1 MKRAL
6 ISVFD
11 KTGIVDFAKSL
22 DALGWQI
29 ISTGGTSKKLK
40 EAGILV
46 QDISDLTRFPE
57 CFDGRVKTL
66 HPNVEGGILAMRD
79 QESHQKQMTELGIEP
94 IDIVVCNLYPFKQTV
109 LKPGVSHEEVIENID
124 IGGPTMIRAAAK
136 NYKFV
141 TVITDPEDYAKVIEE
156 LQANGDTSIA
166 TKEMLAA
173 KVFIHT
179 AHYDALIAHY
189 FSERLGITSPK
200 TLTLTYEKKQDLRY
214 GENPHQSATFYTSI
228 QGTKGTLTAATQLH
242 GKELSYNNI
251 GDTDGALETLK
262 EFDEPTIVAA
272 KHANPCGVA
281 CADTLLEAYKKA
293 YEADPVS
300 IFGGIVA
307 ANREIDGETAAEMA
321 KTFLEVIVAPSYS
334 QEALSI
340 LTKKKN
346 IRLLQLEDIGHKDKK
361 AVKAKTVL
369 GGLLIQDLDTELISE
384 KELKIVSMRKPTV
397 QEMDDLLFAWKVVK
411 HTKSN
416 GIAIAKDKCTT
427 GVGPGQVSRIWALEN
442 AIRQGGDRIAGSVMA
457 SDAFFPFSDCVEAA
471 HKAGITAIIQPG
483 GSVRDQESIDAVDR
497 YGIAMIFTG
506 MRHFKH

>member
-22 DALGWQI
+22 NSLGWQI

-40 EAGILV
+40 EEGIKV
-46 QDISDLTRFPE
+46 QDISDLTKFPE

-66 HPNVEGGILAMRD
+66 HPNVEGGILAVRD
-79 QESHQKQMTELGIEP
+79 DESHRKQMSELGIEP
-94 IDIVVCNLYPFKQTV
+94 IDIVVCNLYPFKQTI
-109 LKPGVSHEEVIENID
+109 LKPEVSHEEIIENID

-141 TVITDPEDYAKVIEE
+141 TVITDPEDYAKVIGE
-156 LQANGDTSIA
+156 LQANGDTSLE

-179 AHYDALIAHY
+179 AHYDALIAGY
-189 FSERLGITSPK
+189 FSERLKIESPK

-228 QGTKGTLTAATQLH
+228 KGTEGTLTAAKQLH

-262 EFDEPTIVAA
+262 EFNEPTVVAV
-272 KHANPCGVA
+272 KHANPCGVGS
-281 CADTLLEAYKKA
+281 ADTLLEAYQKA

-300 IFGGIVA
+300 IFGGIIA
-307 ANREIDGETAAEMA
+307 ANREIDGETATEMS
-321 KTFLEVIVAPSYS
+321 KTFLEVVVAPSYS
-334 QEALSI
+334 PEALKI
-340 LTKKKN
+340 LTQKKN
-346 IRLLQLEDIGHKDKK
+346 IRLLQLDNICHKNTK

-369 GGLLIQDLDTELISE
+369 GGLLVQESDMELISVKDLE
-384 KELKIVSMRKPTV
+384 FVSKRKPTA
-397 QEMDDLLFAWKVVK
+397 QEMDDMLFAWKVVK

-416 GIAIAKDKCTT
+416 GIAIAKNSCTT
-427 GVGPGQVSRIWALEN
+427 GIGPGQVSRIWALEN
-442 AIRQGGDRIAGSVMA
+442 AIRQGGERIAGSVMA
-457 SDAFFPFSDCVEAA
+457 SDAFFPFPDCVEAA

-483 GSVRDQESIDAVDR
+483 GSVRDQESIDAVNR

>member
-22 DALGWQI
+22 DSLGWQI

-40 EAGILV
+40 EEGIQV

-66 HPNVEGGILAMRD
+66 HPNVEGGILAIRD
-79 QESHQKQMTELGIEP
+79 NENHQKQMSELGVEP

-109 LKPGVSHEEVIENID
+109 LKPGVSHEEIIENID

-141 TVITDPEDYAKVIEE
+141 TVITDPEDYPKVIEE
-156 LQANGDTSIA
+156 LQTNGETSA
-166 TKEMLAA
+166 STKEMLAA

-179 AHYDALIAHY
+179 AHYDALIADY
-189 FSERLGITSPK
+189 FSERLEIASPK

-228 QGTKGTLTAATQLH
+228 KGTKGTLTSAIQLH

-251 GDTDGALETLK
+251 GDTDGALEVLK

-272 KHANPCGVA
+272 KHANPCGVGS
-281 CADTLLEAYKKA
+281 ADTLLEAYKKA

-307 ANREIDGETAAEMA
+307 ANQEIDGATAAEMA
-321 KTFLEVIVAPSYS
+321 KVFLEVIVAPSYS
-334 QEALSI
+334 QEALDI

-346 IRLLQLEDIGHKDKK
+346 IRLLQLEEIGHKDKK
-361 AVKAKTVL
+361 AAKAKTVL
-369 GGLLIQDLDTELISE
+369 GGLLIQSLDTELISE
-384 KELKIVSMRKPTV
+384 KDLKIVSKRKPTV

-416 GIAIAKDKCTT
+416 GIAIAKYKCTT

-442 AIRQGGDRIAGSVMA
+442 AIRQGGERIAGSVMA
-457 SDAFFPFSDCVEAA
+457 SDAFFPFPDCVEAA

-483 GSVRDQESIDAVDR
+483 GSVRDQESIEAADR

>member
-22 DALGWQI
+22 DSLGWQI

-40 EAGILV
+40 EEGV
-46 QDISDLTRFPE
+46 QVRDISELTKFPE

-66 HPNVEGGILAMRD
+66 HPNVEGGILSIRD
-79 QESHQKQMTELGIEP
+79 NCSHQKQMTELGIEP

-109 LKPGVSHEEVIENID
+109 LKPGVSHEEIVENID

-141 TVITDPEDYAKVIEE
+141 TVITDPEDYSKVIEE
-156 LQANGDTSIA
+156 LQINGDTSPA

-189 FSERLGITSPK
+189 FSERLGITFPQ

-214 GENPHQSATFYTSI
+214 GENPHQSAMFYTSI
-228 QGTKGTLTAATQLH
+228 KGTEGTLTAAVQLH

-251 GDTDGALETLK
+251 GDADGALETLK

-272 KHANPCGVA
+272 KHANPCGVGS
-281 CADTLLEAYKKA
+281 ADTLLEAYKKA

-307 ANREIDGETAAEMA
+307 ANREIDGETAAEMV
-321 KTFLEVIVAPSYS
+321 KIFLEVIIAPSYS
-334 QEALSI
+334 PEALDI

-346 IRLLQLEDIGHKDKK
+346 IRLLQLEQIRHKDKK
-361 AVKAKTVL
+361 AIKAKTVL
-369 GGLLIQDLDTELISE
+369 GGLLIQNLDTELISE
-384 KELKIVSMRKPTV
+384 EELKVVSKRKPTA
-397 QEMDDLLFAWKVVK
+397 QEMDDLLFAWRVVK

-416 GIAIAKDKCTT
+416 GIAIAKNKCTT
-427 GVGPGQVSRIWALEN
+427 GIGPGQVSRIWALEN
-442 AIRQGGDRIAGSVMA
+442 AIRQGGECIAGSVMA
-457 SDAFFPFSDCVEAA
+457 SDAFFPFPDCVEAA

-483 GSVRDQESIDAVDR
+483 GSVRDQESIDVVDR